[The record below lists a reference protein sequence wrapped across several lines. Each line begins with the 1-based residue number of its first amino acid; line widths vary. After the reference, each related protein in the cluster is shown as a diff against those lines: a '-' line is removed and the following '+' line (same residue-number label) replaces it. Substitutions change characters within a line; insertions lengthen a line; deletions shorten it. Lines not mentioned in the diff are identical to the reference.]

1 MEINLI
7 FSLQIGRKG
16 RPALVTHLHFEFIRN
31 PKIMIPR
38 LSDRFIGV
46 NINLEWSLLSVTT
59 LEINLLAPPKRGK
72 G

>member
-46 NINLEWSLLSVTT
+46 NINLE
-59 LEINLLAPPKRGK
+59 
-72 G
+72 